1 MNRRTRRAS
10 LVLSCLLVLGVVA
23 AIAPYLARANNSK
36 QPGAPL
42 PPPRANASLSSPYP
56 YLTGDDIAHRMG
68 FLFRVTAGLAP
79 AALVD
84 YDRKAKTI
92 VVEIIGSAEKTDGA
106 KREIEAFTAT
116 IKDRIVPYA
125 KERHGMTLEDRDV
138 TLIYFNDGGEGAT
151 PYEIVRR
158 QEGKYVTPARES
170 SEN

>member
-10 LVLSCLLVLGVVA
+10 LVLSCLLALGIVA
-23 AIAPYLARANNSK
+23 AVVPFLARANNSK
-36 QPGAPL
+36 Q
-42 PPPRANASLSSPYP
+42 LSTPYP
-56 YLTGDDIAHRMG
+56 YLAGDDIAHRMG

-92 VVEIIGSAEKTDGA
+92 VVEIIGTAEKADGA
-106 KREIEAFTAT
+106 KREIEAFGAV

-125 KERHGMTLEDRDV
+125 KERHGITLEDRDV

-170 SEN
+170 SGN

>member
-10 LVLSCLLVLGVVA
+10 LALSCLVALGIVA
-23 AIAPYLARANNSK
+23 ALVPFLARANNSK
-36 QPGAPL
+36 
-42 PPPRANASLSSPYP
+42 LSTP
-56 YLTGDDIAHRMG
+56 YLYLAGDDIAHRMG

-84 YDRKAKTI
+84 YDRKAKTLT
-92 VVEIIGSAEKTDGA
+92 VEIIGSAEKADGA
-106 KREIEAFTAT
+106 KREIEAFNAV

-125 KERHGMTLEDRDV
+125 KERHGITLEDRDV

-151 PYEIVRR
+151 PYELVRR

>member
-10 LVLSCLLVLGVVA
+10 LVLSCLLALGIVA
-23 AIAPYLARANNSK
+23 AFVPFLARANNSK
-36 QPGAPL
+36 L
-42 PPPRANASLSSPYP
+42 LSTPYP
-56 YLTGDDIAHRMG
+56 YLAGDDIAHRMG

-79 AALVD
+79 AAIVD

-92 VVEIIGSAEKTDGA
+92 VVEIIGTAEKADGA
-106 KREIEAFTAT
+106 KREIEAFGAV

-125 KERHGMTLEDRDV
+125 KERHGITLEDRDV

>member
-10 LVLSCLLVLGVVA
+10 LVLSCLVALGIVA
-23 AIAPYLARANNSK
+23 ALVPFLARANNSK
-36 QPGAPL
+36 
-42 PPPRANASLSSPYP
+42 LSNPYP
-56 YLTGDDIAHRMG
+56 YLAGDDIAHRMG

-125 KERHGMTLEDRDV
+125 KERHGITLEDRDV
-138 TLIYFNDGGEGAT
+138 TLIYFNDGGEGAS

>member
-10 LVLSCLLVLGVVA
+10 LVLFCLLALGIVA
-23 AIAPYLARANNSK
+23 AFVPFLARANNSK
-36 QPGAPL
+36 PL
-42 PPPRANASLSSPYP
+42 STPYP
-56 YLTGDDIAHRMG
+56 YLAGDDIAHRMG

-125 KERHGMTLEDRDV
+125 KERHGITLEDRDV
-138 TLIYFNDGGEGAT
+138 TLIYFNDGGEGAS